1 MDKKYEE
8 LLKKIGCSGYHG
20 RLGKLFKTEK
30 CNYFLDMGTGK
41 VAKINDNVF
50 RLLSCIIEND
60 DPIYAYEKLEISDRD
75 KKAAVQEILDA
86 IRDEHILSA
95 PELATLTGSGKT
107 NLDEI
112 INDCIE
118 NVTLEVT
125 EQCNLRCKYCIYH
138 EDHAEYRPFGKNNMS
153 WSVAQKAIDYLK
165 THSRYANHR
174 NLGFYGGE
182 PLMNFDIVRKSVAY
196 AKEVFSD
203 QIDFAIT
210 TNATMMTEEIADFMA
225 ENSFNVIVSL
235 DGPKELHD
243 ANRVFVDGTG
253 TFERTIAGLKKVI
266 TSYGKKGLKGKIG
279 INIVVSGPEFD
290 KDYERIQ
297 HFLDNE
303 EWIPKDLMI
312 LTSSVDHGP
321 HDSQYMKPQSKE
333 DLDYMSDL
341 IEPDFEWDKKHRND
355 KKSEKGLF
363 TDGVM
368 DKGMLSIHKRL
379 LLDKPV
385 KQYGMNGCCVP
396 GQRRIYVTTQGK
408 FLMCEKVGNIPSI
421 GDVDNGLDIEKI
433 RKLYVNDFI
442 DNAKN
447 YCKDCWAVNLCS
459 LCYVNC
465 YDEKGVRMSYRH
477 KSCRSERKYI
487 EDNLIRYHMILEDSP
502 EKLIPYNDMEIV

>member
-1 MDKKYEE
+1 MDKKYNE
-8 LLKKIGCSGYHG
+8 LLKKIKPYGYHG
-20 RLGKLFKTEK
+20 RLGKLFKTDK
-30 CNYFLDMGTGK
+30 SNYFLDMGTGK
-41 VAKINDNVF
+41 VAKINENVF
-50 RLLSCIIEND
+50 MLLSCIIEND
-60 DPIYAYEKLEISDRD
+60 DPIEAYNKLEISEKE
-75 KKAAVQEILDA
+75 KKDAVQEILDA
-86 IRDEHILSA
+86 IRDENIMSA
-95 PELATLTGSGKT
+95 PELMTMTGSGKT

-112 INDCIE
+112 ISNGIE

-125 EQCNLRCKYCIYH
+125 EQCNLRCKYCIYQDAH
-138 EDHAEYRPFGKNNMS
+138 SEYRTFGKNNME
-153 WSVAQKAIDYLK
+153 WSVAKKSIDYLK
-165 THSRYANHR
+165 AHSKYANHR

-196 AKEVFSD
+196 VEEIFSD
-203 QIDFAIT
+203 PVDFAVT
-210 TNATMMTEEIADFMA
+210 TNATMMTDEIADFLA
-225 ENSFNVIVSL
+225 ENEFNVIVSL

-253 TFERTIAGLKKVI
+253 TFEKTIKGLKKVI
-266 TSYGKKGLKGKIG
+266 QSYKKRSLKGKIG
-279 INIVVSGPEFD
+279 INIVVSGPDFN
-290 KDYERIQ
+290 KDYEKIQ
-297 HFLDNE
+297 YFLDNE
-303 EWIPKDLMI
+303 EWFPNDLMI

-321 HDSQYMKPQSKE
+321 HDSQYMIPQGKE
-333 DLDYMSDL
+333 DLVYMSEL
-341 IEPDFEWDKKHRND
+341 VEPDFEWDRIHRND
-355 KKSEKGLF
+355 KKSKKGLF

-385 KQYGMNGCCVP
+385 EQYGMNGCCVP

-421 GDVDNGLDIEKI
+421 GDVDHGLDIEKI

-487 EDNLIRYHMILEDSP
+487 EDNLIRYHSILENSP
-502 EKLIPYNDMEIV
+502 EQLIPYNDMEII